1 MVLSTT
7 KKVASVSSITN
18 RATNGGNT
26 KAGLLPK
33 TNASAASAT
42 AFRGVSSNYSLLKT
56 TANPNTRSAYP
67 IGMPG
72 GRN

>member
-7 KKVASVSSITN
+7 KKVASASSITN
-18 RATNGGNT
+18 QSTNGGNK

-33 TNASAASAT
+33 ATASAASAT
-42 AFRGVSSNYSLLKT
+42 AFKGTSSNYSLMKKPVSST
-56 TANPNTRSAYP
+56 TRSSYP

-72 GRN
+72 GRA